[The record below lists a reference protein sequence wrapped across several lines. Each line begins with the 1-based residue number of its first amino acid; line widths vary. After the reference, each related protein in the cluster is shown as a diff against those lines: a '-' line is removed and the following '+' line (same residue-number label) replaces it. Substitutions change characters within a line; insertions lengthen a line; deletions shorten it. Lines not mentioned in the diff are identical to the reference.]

1 MDARDNSGSGGSQTS
16 VRKATSSDVPQLAA
30 VLARAMHDD
39 PVICWVIPRPATR
52 RRVLPRF
59 FAAMIRHLY
68 LPTDEV
74 YTTGAVDAAALW
86 LPPGNTAP
94 ATSDVLRLASRV
106 LLLLP
111 MVGGALVRAPGML
124 RLLDTNHPKEPHYYL
139 ALIGT
144 EPARQGH
151 GIGAA
156 MLSSQLAHCDAEG
169 IPAYLESSN
178 WRNVALYARHGF
190 EVTKQLELAPTGP
203 SMWLMWRSPKGCRQ
217 PVRYDPVMGFSP
229 ARTRREQPP

>member
-1 MDARDNSGSGGSQTS
+1 MDDADRSGDRDSQASVHKAAR
-16 VRKATSSDVPQLAA
+16 SDVHQLAA
-30 VLARAMHDD
+30 VLARAMEDD
-39 PVICWVIPRPATR
+39 PVICWVIPRPETR

-74 YTTGAVDAAALW
+74 YTTGNLDAAALW
-86 LPPGNTAP
+86 LPPGNAAP

-111 MVGGALVRAPGML
+111 LVGRALIRAPGML
-124 RLLDTNHPKEPHYYL
+124 RLLDAHHPKEPHYYL
-139 ALIGT
+139 ALLGT

-151 GIGAA
+151 GIGSA
-156 MLSSQLAHCDAEG
+156 MLETQLARCDAEG

-178 WRNVALYARHGF
+178 GRNVPLYARHGF
-190 EVTKQLELAPTGP
+190 EVTKELVLAPSGP
-203 SMWLMWRSPKGCRQ
+203 SMWLMWRAPRSIGHTLRPDFG
-217 PVRYDPVMGFSP
+217 
-229 ARTRREQPP
+229 